1 MHLRYIK
8 IWLSIIL
15 GALATVAAMNLLVDP
30 IGAYPGIH
38 LKAFDV
44 DRYTLND
51 RIPKAEM
58 ARRGDWEVIV
68 LGSSRAKAGFPGAHP
83 FFLTNKTCNLSL
95 DGATFPEVF
104 ATFDLAIRCNP
115 LKHVVLG
122 LDFYMFA
129 KGDPYVL
136 DFQESRFNTN
146 LDLFLYHSKQLL
158 GVSATT
164 LTIDAIG
171 SKLSGK
177 TFSPQERR
185 GFAGPKLPTGVS
197 QREIF
202 DKVLRQM
209 GSGYALQKS
218 DFSRMDLVRRI
229 VRTCRDQHID
239 LKIAIMPV
247 HALDTELLHAV
258 GRWNEFEQWKTNLV
272 DIVTTDG
279 AGGQVALWDFS
290 GYSGPPAETVPPA
303 GDTVSRMKYY
313 FENSHCLPVV
323 GGMMLDRMFGPPGTN
338 EFGVLLN
345 RTNCQPHLTRI
356 LEDRAAY
363 AKAHPEEM
371 AWIQRIVKESTKPAS
386 TAKK

>member
-8 IWLSIIL
+8 IWLSITL
-15 GALATVAAMNLLVDP
+15 GALATVAILNLLVDP
-30 IGAYPGIH
+30 LGAHPGIH
-38 LKAFDV
+38 WKAFD
-44 DRYTLND
+44 DYRYALND

-68 LGSSRAKAGFPGAHP
+68 LGSSRAKAGFPAVHS

-95 DGATFPEVF
+95 DGVTFPEVF
-104 ATFDLAIRCNP
+104 AAFELASHCNP
-115 LKHVVLG
+115 IKHVVLG
-122 LDFYMFA
+122 LDFYMFSQ
-129 KGDPYVL
+129 GNPYVL

-146 LDLFLYHSKQLL
+146 LDVFLYYSKQLL
-158 GVSATT
+158 GIASTRMTFDT
-164 LTIDAIG
+164 LG
-171 SKLSGK
+171 EKLAGK
-177 TFSPQERR
+177 RVDPQERF
-185 GFAGPKLPTGVS
+185 GFAGPKLPSGVS
-197 QREIF
+197 QRDLF

-209 GSGYALQKS
+209 GAGYAMQKF
-218 DFSRMDLVRRI
+218 DLTRMDLVRQI
-229 VRTCRDQHID
+229 VQACRDRHID

-247 HALDTELLHAV
+247 HALDIELLHAV
-258 GRWNEFEQWKTNLV
+258 GRWNEFEQWKTDLV
-272 DIVTTDG
+272 EIVATNG

-290 GYSGPPAETVPPA
+290 GYSGPPAEVVPPA
-303 GDTVSRMKYY
+303 GDTASRMKYY

-338 EFGVLLN
+338 EFGVLIN
-345 RTNCQPHLTRI
+345 QTNFQAHQTRI

-363 AKAHPEEM
+363 AKAHPDDM